1 MAARVIAIAQQ
12 KGGAG
17 KTTLAAQL
25 AIAWA
30 KEGARVALL
39 DIDPQGSLAAWV
51 DRRHARL
58 AGGPLGFDFAALP
71 GWRATQWVEAAMRAA
86 DLVLIDGPP
95 HAETEARIAVR
106 AAGLVL
112 VPMQPSALDRWA
124 TEATL
129 KMAAAERRAALVV
142 LNRVPPRS
150 GIADRLAGELAAAG
164 QEVAQARVGNRVA
177 FAHAMEAGEG
187 VVESAGTSLAAAEIR
202 ALAEE
207 VRRAAGA

>member
-1 MAARVIAIAQQ
+1 MAGRVIAIAQQ

-25 AIAWA
+25 AVAWA
-30 KEGARVALL
+30 KDGARVALL

-51 DRRHARL
+51 ERRRSR
-58 AGGPLGFDFAALP
+58 GGPLGFEFAALP
-71 GWRATQWVEAAMRAA
+71 GWRATQWVEEAMRGA
-86 DLVLIDGPP
+86 DLVVIDGPP

-129 KMAAAERRAALVV
+129 AMARAERRGALVV
-142 LNRVPPRS
+142 LNRVPPRP
-150 GIADRLAGELAAAG
+150 ALPDRVAGELAAAG
-164 QEVAQARVGNRVA
+164 QVVAQNRVGNRVA
-177 FAHAMEAGEG
+177 LAYAMEAGEG
-187 VVESAGTSLAAAEIR
+187 VVESAGASLAAAEIR
-202 ALAEE
+202 ALAVE
-207 VRRAAGA
+207 VHRAAGAWP

>member
-1 MAARVIAIAQQ
+1 MAGRVIAIAQQ

-25 AIAWA
+25 AVAWA
-30 KEGARVALL
+30 REGARVALL

-51 DRRHARL
+51 ERRRARR
-58 AGGPLGFDFAALP
+58 GGPLGFDFAALP
-71 GWRATQWVEAAMRAA
+71 GWRATQWVEERMRGA
-86 DLVLIDGPP
+86 DLVLVDGPP

-129 KMAAAERRAALVV
+129 QMARAERRGALVV

-150 GIADRLAGELAAAG
+150 GLAERIAGELAEAG
-164 QEVAQARVGNRVA
+164 QAVAESRVGNRVA
-177 FAHAMEAGEG
+177 LVHAMEAGEG
-187 VVESAGTSLAAAEIR
+187 VVESAGASLAAAEIR
-202 ALAEE
+202 ALAAE
-207 VRRAAGA
+207 VRRAAGG

>member
-1 MAARVIAIAQQ
+1 MAGRVIAIAQQ

-25 AIAWA
+25 AVAWA
-30 KEGARVALL
+30 REGARVALL
-39 DIDPQGSLAAWV
+39 DIDPQGSLSAWV
-51 DRRHARL
+51 ERRHARRG
-58 AGGPLGFDFAALP
+58 GGPLGFDFAALP
-71 GWRATQWVEAAMRAA
+71 GWRATQWVEERMRGA
-86 DLVLIDGPP
+86 DLVLVDGPP

-129 KMAAAERRAALVV
+129 QMARAERRGVLVV

-150 GIADRLAGELAAAG
+150 GLAERIAGELAEAG
-164 QEVAQARVGNRVA
+164 QAVAESRVGNRVA
-177 FAHAMEAGEG
+177 LVHAMEAGEG
-187 VVESAGTSLAAAEIR
+187 VVESAGVSLAAAEIR
-202 ALAEE
+202 ALAAE
-207 VRRAAGA
+207 VRRAAGG

>member
-1 MAARVIAIAQQ
+1 MAARVVAIAQQ

-25 AIAWA
+25 AVAWA

-39 DIDPQGSLAAWV
+39 DIDPQGSLAAWAE
-51 DRRHARL
+51 RRRAR
-58 AGGPLGFDFAALP
+58 GGQLGFEFAALP
-71 GWRATQWVEAAMRAA
+71 GWRARQWVEDAMRGA
-86 DLVLIDGPP
+86 DLVVIDGPP

-129 KMAAAERRAALVV
+129 AMARAERRGALVM

-150 GIADRLAGELAAAG
+150 ALSDRIAAEMAQAG
-164 QEVAQARVGNRVA
+164 QAVAQSRVGNRVA
-177 FAHAMEAGEG
+177 LVYAMEAGEG
-187 VVESAGTSLAAAEIR
+187 VVESAPVSLAAAEIR
-202 ALAEE
+202 ALAAEI
-207 VRRAAGA
+207 RRAAGA